1 MWELLNENKEW
12 LFSGG
17 GVVFLGWIGTRMFK
31 KNKRENGE
39 VRKQNIKA
47 GDNSKNYQSGRDIS
61 ITESRDTDER

>member
-31 KNKRENGE
+31 KSKRENGE

>member
-17 GVVFLGWIGTRMFK
+17 GVVLLGWIGTRMFK